1 MSLDDYISSYSKSYN
16 DLLQTGVPHDSEAEL
31 SQFLAGLD
39 TKRHNIEGLAALELQ
54 DLTSFGIPSPY
65 TLENVISHLRSSGRR
80 IQSHM
85 IHGHPDIVESVRAPD
100 TV

>member
-1 MSLDDYISSYSKSYN
+1 MIKSHNNNNTKGHRALARRRWLTCKQSGKVSLDDYISSYSKSYN
-16 DLLQTGVPHDSEAEL
+16 DLLQTGVPHDAEAEL

-65 TLENVISHLRSSGRR
+65 RG
-80 IQSHM
+80 
-85 IHGHPDIVESVRAPD
+85 
-100 TV
+100 